1 MILGVTHATIAD
13 KKKKY
18 KFLIFFLLIL
28 LILVSKY
35 HLRFN
40 IDRKFMEL
48 ENLDKTNFQRGEMI
62 SKNLYA
68 AGGVKYSGSLR
79 EIKIYRNN
87 KLHKTIDLYDYI
99 TKGELRQDIRLTN
112 NDIVFVG
119 ARKNSIQLSGELY
132 NPAIYETLPG
142 EDLNSL
148 IKIAGGLPPTT
159 QTNKINISRI
169 TPSEDRTS
177 EVVSDRTLLTV
188 ALR

>member
-87 KLHKTIDLYDYI
+87 KLFK
-99 TKGELRQDIRLTN
+99 
-112 NDIVFVG
+112 
-119 ARKNSIQLSGELY
+119 KNCVE
-132 NPAIYETLPG
+132 
-142 EDLNSL
+142 
-148 IKIAGGLPPTT
+148 
-159 QTNKINISRI
+159 
-169 TPSEDRTS
+169 
-177 EVVSDRTLLTV
+177 
-188 ALR
+188 